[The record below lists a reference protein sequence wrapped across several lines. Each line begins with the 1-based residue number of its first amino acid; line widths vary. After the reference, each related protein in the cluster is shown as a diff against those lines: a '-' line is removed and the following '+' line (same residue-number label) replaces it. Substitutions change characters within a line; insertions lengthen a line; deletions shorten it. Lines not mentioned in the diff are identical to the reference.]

1 MKKKSKICI
10 VRSMYNSTFELFQ
23 SANRELEK
31 NNITPAV
38 IKVPGAFEIPV
49 MIARNIKKYD
59 GFIAVGCIIKGETP
73 NFSLIS
79 NAIINGVMK
88 LSILHKKPIG
98 NAILTCYSKD
108 QAEERGHKGQEA
120 VKAVLS
126 VMDKKVYGNVTK

>member
-1 MKKKSKICI
+1 MKKKLKICI

-31 NNITPAV
+31 KNITPSV

-79 NAIINGVMK
+79 NAIINGIMK

-98 NAILTCYSKD
+98 NAIITCLNDD
-108 QAEERGHKGQEA
+108 QAEKRADKGKEA
-120 VKAVLS
+120 AKAVLE
-126 VMDKKVYGNVTK
+126 VLNG

>member
-1 MKKKSKICI
+1 MKKKLKICI

-31 NNITPAV
+31 KNITVSV

-49 MIARNIKKYD
+49 MIVRNIKKYD

-73 NFSLIS
+73 NFTLIS
-79 NAIINGVMK
+79 NAIINGIMK

-98 NAILTCYSKD
+98 NAIITCLNKD
-108 QAEERGHKGQEA
+108 QAEKRADKGKEAAEA
-120 VKAVLS
+120 VLEVLN
-126 VMDKKVYGNVTK
+126 G

>member
-1 MKKKSKICI
+1 MKKKLKVCI

-31 NNITPAV
+31 KNITPSV

-59 GFIAVGCIIKGETP
+59 GFIAAGCIIKGETP

-79 NAIINGVMK
+79 NAIINGIMK

-98 NAILTCYSKD
+98 NAIITCLNDD
-108 QAEERGHKGQEA
+108 QAEKRADKGKEA
-120 VKAVLS
+120 AKAVLE
-126 VMDKKVYGNVTK
+126 VLNG

>member
-1 MKKKSKICI
+1 MKKKLKICI

-31 NNITPAV
+31 KNITPSV

-79 NAIINGVMK
+79 NAIINGIMK

-98 NAILTCYSKD
+98 NAIITCLNDD
-108 QAEERGHKGQEA
+108 QAEKRADKGKEA
-120 VKAVLS
+120 VKAILEVLN
-126 VMDKKVYGNVTK
+126 G

>member
-1 MKKKSKICI
+1 MKKKLKICI
-10 VRSMYNSTFELFQ
+10 VRSMYNSTSELFQ

-31 NNITPAV
+31 KNITPSV

-79 NAIINGVMK
+79 NAIINGIMK
-88 LSILHKKPIG
+88 LSILYKKPIG
-98 NAILTCYSKD
+98 NAIITCFNKD
-108 QAEERGHKGQEA
+108 QVEKRADKGKEAAEA
-120 VKAVLS
+120 VLEVLN
-126 VMDKKVYGNVTK
+126 G

>member
-1 MKKKSKICI
+1 MKKKLKICI

-23 SANRELEK
+23 TANRELEK
-31 NNITPAV
+31 KNITPSV

-59 GFIAVGCIIKGETP
+59 GFIAIGCIIKGETP

-79 NAIINGVMK
+79 NAIINGIMK

-98 NAILTCYSKD
+98 NAIITCLNDD
-108 QAEERGHKGQEA
+108 QAEKRSDKGKEA
-120 VKAVLS
+120 AKAVLE
-126 VMDKKVYGNVTK
+126 VLNG

>member
-1 MKKKSKICI
+1 MKKKLKICI
-10 VRSMYNSTFELFQ
+10 VRSMYNSTSELFQ

-31 NNITPAV
+31 KNITPSV

-79 NAIINGVMK
+79 NAIINGIMK

-98 NAILTCYSKD
+98 NAIITCLNDD
-108 QAEERGHKGQEA
+108 QAEKRSDKGKEA
-120 VKAVLS
+120 AKAVLE
-126 VMDKKVYGNVTK
+126 VLNG

>member
-1 MKKKSKICI
+1 MKKKLKICI

-31 NNITPAV
+31 KNITPSV

-59 GFIAVGCIIKGETP
+59 GFIAIGCFIKGETP

-79 NAIINGVMK
+79 NAIINGIMK

-98 NAILTCYSKD
+98 NAIITCLNDD
-108 QAEERGHKGQEA
+108 QAEKRADKGKEA
-120 VKAVLS
+120 VRAVLE
-126 VMDKKVYGNVTK
+126 VLNG

>member
-1 MKKKSKICI
+1 MKKKLKVCI

-23 SANRELEK
+23 SANRELK
-31 NNITPAV
+31 KKNITASV

-59 GFIAVGCIIKGETP
+59 GFIAIGCIIKGETP

-79 NAIINGVMK
+79 NAIINGIME

-98 NAILTCYSKD
+98 NAIITCLND
-108 QAEERGHKGQEA
+108 EQAKKRTDKGKEA
-120 VKAVLS
+120 AKAVLE
-126 VMDKKVYGNVTK
+126 VLNG

>member
-1 MKKKSKICI
+1 MKKKLKVCI

-31 NNITPAV
+31 KNITASV

-79 NAIINGVMK
+79 NAIINGIMK

-98 NAILTCYSKD
+98 NAVITCLNDD
-108 QAEERGHKGQEA
+108 QAEKRADKGKEA
-120 VKAVLS
+120 AKAVLE
-126 VMDKKVYGNVTK
+126 VLNG

>member
-1 MKKKSKICI
+1 MKKKLKICI

-31 NNITPAV
+31 NNITPSV

-79 NAIINGVMK
+79 DAIINGIMK

-98 NAILTCYSKD
+98 NAIITCLNKD
-108 QAEERGHKGQEA
+108 QAEKRADKGKEAAEA
-120 VKAVLS
+120 VLEVLN
-126 VMDKKVYGNVTK
+126 G

>member
-1 MKKKSKICI
+1 MKKKLKICI
-10 VRSMYNSTFELFQ
+10 VRSMYNNTFELFQ

-31 NNITPAV
+31 KNITPSV

-79 NAIINGVMK
+79 NAIINGIMK

-98 NAILTCYSKD
+98 NAIITCLNKD
-108 QAEERGHKGQEA
+108 QAEKRADKGKEA
-120 VKAVLS
+120 AKAVLE
-126 VMDKKVYGNVTK
+126 VLNG

>member
-1 MKKKSKICI
+1 MKKKLKICI

-31 NNITPAV
+31 KNITASV

-59 GFIAVGCIIKGETP
+59 GFIAIGSIIKGETP

-79 NAIINGVMK
+79 NAIINGIMK

-98 NAILTCYSKD
+98 NAIITCLNKD
-108 QAEERGHKGQEA
+108 QAEKRADKGKEA
-120 VKAVLS
+120 AKAVLE
-126 VMDKKVYGNVTK
+126 VLNG

>member
-1 MKKKSKICI
+1 MKKKLKICI
-10 VRSMYNSTFELFQ
+10 VRSMYNNTLELFQ

-31 NNITPAV
+31 KNITPSV

-59 GFIAVGCIIKGETP
+59 GFIAIGCIIKGETP

-79 NAIINGVMK
+79 NAIINGIMK

-98 NAILTCYSKD
+98 NAIITCLNDD
-108 QAEERGHKGQEA
+108 QAEKRADKGKEA
-120 VKAVLS
+120 AKAVLE
-126 VMDKKVYGNVTK
+126 VLNG

>member
-1 MKKKSKICI
+1 MKKKLKICI

-31 NNITPAV
+31 KNITPSV

-59 GFIAVGCIIKGETP
+59 GFIAIGSIIKGKTP

-79 NAIINGVMK
+79 NAIINGIMK

-98 NAILTCYSKD
+98 NAIINCLNKD
-108 QAEERGHKGQEA
+108 QAEKRADKGKEA
-120 VKAVLS
+120 AKAVLE
-126 VMDKKVYGNVTK
+126 VLNG

>member
-1 MKKKSKICI
+1 MKKKLKICI

-23 SANRELEK
+23 NANRELEK
-31 NNITPAV
+31 KNITVSV

-98 NAILTCYSKD
+98 NAIITCLNDD
-108 QAEERGHKGQEA
+108 QAEKRADKGKEA
-120 VKAVLS
+120 AKAVLE
-126 VMDKKVYGNVTK
+126 VLNG

>member
-1 MKKKSKICI
+1 MKKKLKICI

-31 NNITPAV
+31 KNITASV

-59 GFIAVGCIIKGETP
+59 GFIAIGCIIKGETP

-79 NAIINGVMK
+79 NAIINGIMK

-98 NAILTCYSKD
+98 NAIITCLNKD
-108 QAEERGHKGQEA
+108 QAEKRANKGKEAAEA
-120 VKAVLS
+120 VLEILN
-126 VMDKKVYGNVTK
+126 G

>member
-1 MKKKSKICI
+1 MKKKLKVCI

-31 NNITPAV
+31 KNITASV

-49 MIARNIKKYD
+49 MIARKIKKYD

-79 NAIINGVMK
+79 NAIINGIMK

-98 NAILTCYSKD
+98 NAIITCLNKD
-108 QAEERGHKGQEA
+108 QAEKRADKGKEA
-120 VKAVLS
+120 AKAVL
-126 VMDKKVYGNVTK
+126 DILNG

>member
-1 MKKKSKICI
+1 MKKKLKICI

-23 SANRELEK
+23 SANRELK
-31 NNITPAV
+31 KKNITVSV

-79 NAIINGVMK
+79 DAIINGIMK

-98 NAILTCYSKD
+98 NAIITCLNDD
-108 QAEERGHKGQEA
+108 QAEKRADKGKEA
-120 VKAVLS
+120 AKAVLE
-126 VMDKKVYGNVTK
+126 VLNG

>member
-1 MKKKSKICI
+1 MKKKLKICI

-31 NNITPAV
+31 KNITASI

-79 NAIINGVMK
+79 NAIINGIMK

-98 NAILTCYSKD
+98 NAIITCLNDD
-108 QAEERGHKGQEA
+108 QAEKRADKGKEA
-120 VKAVLS
+120 AKAVLE
-126 VMDKKVYGNVTK
+126 VLNG

>member
-1 MKKKSKICI
+1 MKKKLKICI

-23 SANRELEK
+23 NANRELEK
-31 NNITPAV
+31 KNITPSV

-79 NAIINGVMK
+79 KAIINGIMK

-98 NAILTCYSKD
+98 NAIINCLNKD
-108 QAEERGHKGQEA
+108 QAEKRADKGKEAAEA
-120 VKAVLS
+120 VLEVLN
-126 VMDKKVYGNVTK
+126 G